1 MSPDC
6 VLALCVHGSVSYK
19 SVNTT
24 FSQRAFL
31 EYTISKSP
39 LDRNQ
44 RDAMFDEIV
53 NKDLDCKNFSSG
65 VGIVAQQDIKDN
77 QNPILVILVGDH
89 KKVSDTWFIAKRLI

>member
-1 MSPDC
+1 
-6 VLALCVHGSVSYK
+6 
-19 SVNTT
+19 
-24 FSQRAFL
+24 
-31 EYTISKSP
+31 
-39 LDRNQ
+39 
-44 RDAMFDEIV
+44 MFDEIV